1 LALIK
6 QGRAAGLGVVLA
18 TQNPADLDYKGL
30 TNAGTWAVGA
40 LRAERDKDRVME
52 GLEGAVA
59 EAGAEMNRRTLDDA
73 LGALKPRVFL
83 IHDIREGAP
92 VFFHTRWA
100 MSYLAGPLT
109 RKQVRALMADEK
121 VEAPSVES
129 AAEPAREKASE
140 PEAAVELAG
149 LSAAPPSIPPDV
161 PQVFLPPTRTIE
173 SALRDYGKQA
183 KGQQVVYVPHLLALG
198 TVRMLDRK
206 RDVDHQQIVARLVR
220 PDEGALGVDW
230 DAGEVVVSED
240 DLSQRPVGEGGY
252 EPALSSLTRARD
264 LKRWEKDY
272 SDYLYHNVSA
282 IILYNP
288 TLELYGKVGEGEA
301 DFRARCEKDA
311 ASQRDAELEKARARV
326 DKQVDSVQKKL
337 RREQRELKTDEADL
351 AARKRDEVLG
361 IGESAFN
368 LLSGRRA
375 STALSKASRKRGM
388 TQKAKADVEES
399 LEVIEDLEEELK
411 ALEEEWE
418 GQAAEIADTWA
429 DVVDEVE
436 EFEVKPR
443 RADVVIEFCG
453 LAWVPVWRV
462 ALENGR
468 QVDLPA
474 RE

>member
-1 LALIK
+1 
-6 QGRAAGLGVVLA
+6 
-18 TQNPADLDYKGL
+18 
-30 TNAGTWAVGA
+30 
-40 LRAERDKDRVME
+40 
-52 GLEGAVA
+52 
-59 EAGAEMNRRTLDDA
+59 
-73 LGALKPRVFL
+73 
-83 IHDIREGAP
+83 
-92 VFFHTRWA
+92 
-100 MSYLAGPLT
+100 
-109 RKQVRALMADEK
+109 
-121 VEAPSVES
+121 
-129 AAEPAREKASE
+129 
-140 PEAAVELAG
+140 
-149 LSAAPPSIPPDV
+149 
-161 PQVFLPPTRTIE
+161 
-173 SALRDYGKQA
+173 
-183 KGQQVVYVPHLLALG
+183 
-198 TVRMLDRK
+198 
-206 RDVDHQQIVARLVR
+206 
-220 PDEGALGVDW
+220 VDW
-230 DAGEVVVSED
+230 EAGEVVVSED
-240 DLSQRPVGEGGY
+240 DLSRRPVGEGGY
-252 EPALSSLTRARD
+252 EPALSALTRARD
-264 LKRWEKDY
+264 LKSWGNDF

-282 IILYNP
+282 TILYNP
-288 TLELYGKVGEGEA
+288 TLELYGKVGEDEE
-301 DFRARCEKDA
+301 DFHARCEKEA
-311 ASQRDAELEKARARV
+311 ASRRDAELKKARAGV
-326 DKQVDSVQKKL
+326 DKKVDGVQKKL
-337 RREQRELKTDEADL
+337 RREQRELKTDEAEL

-399 LEVIEDLEEELK
+399 QEVIEDLEEELK